1 MGYLR
6 VVMQS
11 YVRVGIFKSSKKFWN
26 LEKPSKIGHFLMDF
40 EKSESCVDFAE
51 DAGHVRGQR

>member
-1 MGYLR
+1 MGYIC

-11 YVRVGIFKSSKKFWN
+11 YVKLGIFKSSKKFWN

-51 DAGHVRGQR
+51 DAGHVRG